1 MVAKFA
7 KFVANTAA
15 STGSVGAVK
24 KLTAAVIDG
33 YVYASISKRLKISHY
48 LDL

>member
-1 MVAKFA
+1 MFA

-15 STGSVGAVK
+15 LTGSVGAVK
-24 KLTAAVIDG
+24 MLTAAVADG
-33 YVYASISKRLKISHY
+33 YDDANISKRLKISHY